1 MLCVSN
7 YFDTTVVLAVVA
19 QLHTWM
25 NQNLPRLVACFQ
37 EARDLPTD
45 IYTCNN
51 AIECS
56 HQIIVS
62 VEKSCTSPS
71 VGKTLYAWWMFMGL
85 NICTKFSW
93 VCNIVSFYYIAT
105 VTTTVSSPAGM
116 FMYVYIL
123 KCLHATKWFHTNSCV
138 ILFVYTT
145 IDDQVPPQLPPQPP
159 PQPPPTSLVT
169 SSGTCIF

>member
-7 YFDTTVVLAVVA
+7 YFDATVLLAVVA

-62 VEKSCTSPS
+62 VEVVYLS
-71 VGKTLYAWWMFMGL
+71 
-85 NICTKFSW
+85 FSRQ
-93 VCNIVSFYYIAT
+93 NIVCMVDVHGFKYLYKIL
-105 VTTTVSSPAGM
+105 VS
-116 FMYVYIL
+116 V
-123 KCLHATKWFHTNSCV
+123 
-138 ILFVYTT
+138 
-145 IDDQVPPQLPPQPP
+145 
-159 PQPPPTSLVT
+159 
-169 SSGTCIF
+169 